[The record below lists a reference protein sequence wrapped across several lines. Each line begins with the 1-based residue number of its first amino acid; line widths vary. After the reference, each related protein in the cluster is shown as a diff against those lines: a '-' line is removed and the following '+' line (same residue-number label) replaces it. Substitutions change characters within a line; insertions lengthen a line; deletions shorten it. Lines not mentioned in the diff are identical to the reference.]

1 MKVLHITSRADHGG
15 GGEHI
20 FQLINACNKNF
31 HGSDNSYVI
40 CPRDKPYWNKY
51 SGIIVD
57 MVSIKRRSINVID
70 LIRIILFIIDSNI
83 NIIHTHGKAA
93 GVYGRL
99 CKFFLYRK
107 VKHIHTSHGIHIDTY
122 KKMSLAFYKLYEF
135 ISSFLLDYVIFVS
148 RSEQDKAYLNDIF
161 KTVPS
166 SIINNGV
173 ETDLREKYLPYK
185 QKLFNRIKIPKRK
198 VVITIARLA
207 FPKNMIEM
215 AMIAKE
221 LPNINFLWV
230 GDGEEY
236 ESFLLHINSNQLDN
250 IFLLGAVDDGKQ
262 YLSIADL
269 YLSSSLSEGLPY
281 SLLEAMSFGVPIV
294 ATNVEGHIDLIEDNI
309 TGLLY
314 EVGDIDSAVA
324 KIQKLLDDDNLYHEI
339 SMNQRYE
346 LSNEYSIDKM
356 TKNIVSIYNKIMCL
370 EV

>member
-1 MKVLHITSRADHGG
+1 
-15 GGEHI
+15 
-20 FQLINACNKNF
+20 
-31 HGSDNSYVI
+31 
-40 CPRDKPYWNKY
+40 
-51 SGIIVD
+51 
-57 MVSIKRRSINVID
+57 
-70 LIRIILFIIDSNI
+70 
-83 NIIHTHGKAA
+83 
-93 GVYGRL
+93 
-99 CKFFLYRK
+99 
-107 VKHIHTSHGIHIDTY
+107 
-122 KKMSLAFYKLYEF
+122 MSLAFYKLYEF

>member
-1 MKVLHITSRADHGG
+1 MILLILTVLL
-15 GGEHI
+15 
-20 FQLINACNKNF
+20 LIVGCIQQPQQVVVVEEKDYETFDDVDKN
-31 HGSDNSYVI
+31 
-40 CPRDKPYWNKY
+40 
-51 SGIIVD
+51 
-57 MVSIKRRSINVID
+57 
-70 LIRIILFIIDSNI
+70 
-83 NIIHTHGKAA
+83 
-93 GVYGRL
+93 
-99 CKFFLYRK
+99 
-107 VKHIHTSHGIHIDTY
+107 
-122 KKMSLAFYKLYEF
+122 
-135 ISSFLLDYVIFVS
+135 
-148 RSEQDKAYLNDIF
+148 
-161 KTVPS
+161 
-166 SIINNGV
+166 
-173 ETDLREKYLPYK
+173 
-185 QKLFNRIKIPKRK
+185 
-198 VVITIARLA
+198 
-207 FPKNMIEM
+207 
-215 AMIAKE
+215 
-221 LPNINFLWV
+221 
-230 GDGEEY
+230 GEEY